1 MSPNKSVLITGA
13 NGFTG
18 HHLKYYLQLYN
29 FKCIELQS
37 DLLDYETIL
46 EEITDLNPDY
56 IIHLAAISYSA
67 ESDINLIYSVNVI
80 GSENLLKAIVKSKI
94 SCKRCILAS
103 SASVYGNNGS
113 TNISE
118 EASIAPINHYGISK
132 YAMECISRN
141 YKAKIPIVI
150 TRPFNYT
157 GLNQDKNFLIPK
169 IIKAFQSREDVIEL
183 GNIDVFREFNDVR
196 DIVQMYRLLI
206 TSEYDNSCLNLCS
219 GEIYSISNIIDFM
232 QEISDHKIEI
242 TINDNFIRDN
252 EIKELGGDPSNI
264 QKSINYIKKYNIRDT
279 LKWMYKNE

>member
-1 MSPNKSVLITGA
+1 
-13 NGFTG
+13 
-18 HHLKYYLQLYN
+18 
-29 FKCIELQS
+29 
-37 DLLDYETIL
+37 
-46 EEITDLNPDY
+46 
-56 IIHLAAISYSA
+56 
-67 ESDINLIYSVNVI
+67 
-80 GSENLLKAIVKSKI
+80 
-94 SCKRCILAS
+94 
-103 SASVYGNNGS
+103 
-113 TNISE
+113 
-118 EASIAPINHYGISK
+118 
-132 YAMECISRN
+132 MECISRN

-264 QKSINYIKKYNIRDT
+264 QKSINHIKKYNIRDT